1 MSPPQIPTSRKV
13 ARNTVFN
20 AIGRFGSMVLS
31 LFMMPYIVG
40 TVGKEAFGLWALLY
54 ATTDFAR
61 LFDLGIATAYMK
73 HIAEFHAKGDNKSV
87 NQVINTALFFSI
99 GFSAVFF
106 AAGLVLAGPLLRFFK
121 CAEIPH
127 AYFTLQGALLILV
140 INYSLMIFRAVLNG
154 LQRLDIV
161 HAGYLATA
169 FIGAACT
176 ILLLQLGYGLRG
188 LVFSKILE
196 TALCSLVFLVGARRV
211 LPEMYLGVQE
221 LSWGMFKKLFRFG
234 VQIQVAAMSETVNA
248 QIDKVLL
255 GHFMLKKAFIT
266 FYDVGGRISG
276 VVRSV
281 SWALLGAIE
290 PAAAELHASGRH
302 EALTDLYVRASKYVF
317 AATAPLCA
325 FAFVFADEIML
336 FYMGEPGF
344 ELAAVAARF
353 LVVAYCG
360 QMFSGVARCVAR
372 GMGILTPEMRS
383 SLVVLVLN
391 AVLSVTLVMAYG
403 FTGALTGTLVASVV
417 GYLYCMTA
425 FSRKSGFSLRRIVK
439 EVYAGAA
446 VACAGATCLSWL
458 AVRAVSELEL
468 PANRIGYGLVFVCAA
483 GVFFATYVVLV
494 FAVRYV
500 TLGEVTSVIG
510 ALNLP
515 SLKRKASADG
525 QAK

>member
-1 MSPPQIPTSRKV
+1 MPPAQIPTSRKV

-20 AIGRFGSMVLS
+20 AIGRFGSMALS

-40 TVGKEAFGLWALLY
+40 KLGEEAFGLWALLY

-73 HIAEFHAKGDNKSV
+73 HIAEFHAKGDSKSV
-87 NQVINTALFFSI
+87 NQVINTALFFSTAL
-99 GFSAVFF
+99 SAVFLVGGLAL
-106 AAGLVLAGPLLRFFK
+106 AAPLLHFFK
-121 CAEIPH
+121 CAEVPH
-127 AYFTLQGALLILV
+127 AYFTLKGALLILV
-140 INYSLMIFRAVLNG
+140 INYSLMVFRAVLNG

-176 ILLLQLGYGLRG
+176 IVLLQLGYGLRG

-196 TALCSLVFLVGARRV
+196 AALCSLVFLAGARRV
-211 LPEMYLGVQE
+211 FPEMYLGMCQC
-221 LSWGMFKKLFRFG
+221 SWGIFKKLFRFG
-234 VQIQVAAMSETVNA
+234 IQIQVAAMSETVNA

-255 GHFMLKKAFIT
+255 GHFMLKKAFIA

-336 FYMGEPGF
+336 LYMGKPGF

-372 GMGILTPEMRS
+372 GMGILTPEMGS

-391 AVLSVTLVMAYG
+391 AVLSVTLVMIYG
-403 FTGALTGTLVASVV
+403 FTGALTGTMVASVV
-417 GYLYCMTA
+417 GYLYCMTT
-425 FSRKSGFSLRRIVK
+425 FSRKSGFSLSRIVT
-439 EVYAGAA
+439 EVYAGAT
-446 VACAGATCLSWL
+446 VACAGSTCLSWL
-458 AVRAVSELEL
+458 AVSWVSNLDL
-468 PANRIGYGLVFVCAA
+468 PANRIGYGLVFVCGA
-483 GVFFATYVVLV
+483 GVFFGAYAALV

-500 TLGEVTSVIG
+500 TFGEVASVIE

-515 SLKRKASADG
+515 FLERKAPADG
-525 QAK
+525 QDD